1 MEFTYHIDKTNR
13 IVTLEGDDPSLEIW
27 QQTLLAV
34 FSDPD
39 FETGFNFLSD
49 RQSASEARSTYF
61 LRAALDF
68 LKAHAREMGICKW
81 ATVVSTI
88 AAYGMGRM
96 TQILSEDSNIEIGI
110 FKDID
115 EARNWLLQDAGRP
128 QVAPEARKT
137 G

>member
-49 RQSASEARSTYF
+49 RQSASEARSAYF

-68 LKAHAREMGICKW
+68 LKAHAREMGSCKW

-110 FKDID
+110 FRDID

-128 QVAPEARKT
+128 QVAPEAHKT